1 MKDELEMIAAATPL
15 QPLVDAI
22 VGARRSGAL
31 ARRDA
36 QLERADRRVGYA
48 TQQAVVA
55 ALGESVAGWKVGMLA
70 DGTPMAAPMLAGD
83 ICPSGATWKLPP
95 HGALVVEVE
104 VALRLARDLPAR
116 PGKPYTR
123 DEVAAA
129 VGEVLVGIEL
139 LASRFAGDG
148 FPPFPLHLADN
159 LGNAGYV
166 IGEATRDFASLDLA
180 RLRCRHALDGTQAHD
195 AIGGHPQ
202 GDPWL
207 PVLACLNEGLLP
219 LGGFRAGQVITT
231 GSLIKPARID
241 APVRLDATLDGIG
254 RVELTLQR

>member
-1 MKDELEMIAAATPL
+1 MSSPATPM

-22 VGARRSGAL
+22 VGARRSGAC
-31 ARRDA
+31 ARCDA
-36 QLERADRRVGYA
+36 QLESPDRRVGYA
-48 TQQAVVA
+48 TQQAVAA

-70 DGTPMAAPMLAGD
+70 DGTPMAAPMFAGD
-83 ICPSGATWKLPP
+83 IRASGATWKLPP
-95 HGALVVEVE
+95 YGALVVEVE
-104 VALRLARDLPAR
+104 VALRLARDLPVR
-116 PGKPYTR
+116 PGKLYAR
-123 DEVAAA
+123 GEVAAA
-129 VGEVLVGIEL
+129 VGEVLVGVEL

-166 IGEATRDFASLDLA
+166 VGEATRDFAALDLA
-180 RLRCRHALDGTQAHD
+180 RLRCRYALDGMQAHD
-195 AIGGHPQ
+195 AVGGHPQ

-231 GSLIKPARID
+231 GSLIKPARVD
-241 APVRLDATLDGIG
+241 APVRVSATLDGVG
-254 RVELTLQR
+254 SVALTLQR